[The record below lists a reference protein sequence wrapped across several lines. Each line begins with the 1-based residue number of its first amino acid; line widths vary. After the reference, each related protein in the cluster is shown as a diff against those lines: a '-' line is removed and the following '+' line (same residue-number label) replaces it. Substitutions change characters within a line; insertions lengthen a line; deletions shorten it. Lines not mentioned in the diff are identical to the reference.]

1 MSYATPTDALIKTI
15 SKIEGAYAPATIRA
29 YKENFQKFIKFC
41 VSKGDD
47 ALPAHPD
54 SVRNFIEI
62 LSDGTLKSSSIRL
75 GVAAISAIHRLNRLP
90 DPTKDP
96 EVALELRR
104 TFRKLGRAQH
114 QAYGINSDTLEL
126 MIHAA
131 SQSRNAKRD
140 TALLLLAYDS
150 LCRRSELVSINYE
163 DVQFPENPEMLK
175 IRLRKSKTDQNG
187 LGRWLYISEIT
198 RLAVSEWILVSG
210 IKSGPIFP
218 SPTNK
223 LKGSALGSDQIS
235 RIFKRLAAK
244 SGLASNT
251 VCQIS
256 GHSMRVGAAQ
266 DLLKSGA
273 SLPIIMNRGRWTKV
287 DTVMRYVDQAA
298 NHMEPARLLG

>member
-1 MSYATPTDALIKTI
+1 MFPTGFDMHASSLETLRQTLER
-15 SKIEGAYAPATIRA
+15 IEGAYAPATIRA
-29 YKENFQKFIKFC
+29 YKSNFEKFISYC
-41 VSKGDD
+41 RLLNISSI
-47 ALPAHPD
+47 PATNETVA
-54 SVRNFIEI
+54 SYIAS

-96 EVALELRR
+96 EVSLELRR

-163 DVQFPENPEMLK
+163 DVQFPENPDMLK

-187 LGRWLYISEIT
+187 LGRWLYISERT
-198 RLAVSEWILVSG
+198 RRAVSEWICASG

-218 SPTNK
+218 SPANK

-235 RIFKRLAAK
+235 RIFKRLASK
-244 SGLASNT
+244 SGLAFNT
-251 VCQIS
+251 VCHIS

-266 DLLKSGA
+266 DVKREVIVSHIESNYA
-273 SLPIIMNRGRWTKV
+273 T
-287 DTVMRYVDQAA
+287 
-298 NHMEPARLLG
+298 EF

>member
-1 MSYATPTDALIKTI
+1 MKNAKQILEETI
-15 SKIEGAYAPATIRA
+15 IRIEGAYAPATIRA
-29 YKENFQKFIKFC
+29 YKSNFEKFISYC
-41 VSKGDD
+41 QLLNISSV
-47 ALPAHPD
+47 PATNETVT
-54 SVRNFIEI
+54 SYIAS

-75 GVAAISAIHRLNRLP
+75 GVAAISAIHRINRLP

-163 DVQFPENPEMLK
+163 DIQFPENPEMLK

-187 LGRWLYISEIT
+187 LGRWLYVSE
-198 RLAVSEWILVSG
+198 RARQAVSEWICVSG
-210 IKSGPIFP
+210 IKSGPLFP

-223 LKGSALGSDQIS
+223 LNGSALGSDQIS

-251 VCQIS
+251 VCNIS

-273 SLPIIMNRGRWTKV
+273 SLPIIMNRGRWTKL